1 MNSKGRRPPN
11 LAGPRHRTISGDDFG
26 THQLPET
33 YAQVLKGNKSS
44 RQSDNENM
52 SSDLSQGEKLI
63 KMYVT
68 IFINSSYSLTKH
80 SYFYAF
86 NVSGLSPK

>member
-1 MNSKGRRPPN
+1 MPSN
-11 LAGPRHRTISGDDFG
+11 LAGPRHHTIAGDDCG

-44 RQSDNENM
+44 RQSNNENT

-63 KMYVT
+63 NMNVT
-68 IFINSSYSLTKH
+68 IFINSSYSLTRH

-86 NVSGLSPK
+86 NVSGLSQK